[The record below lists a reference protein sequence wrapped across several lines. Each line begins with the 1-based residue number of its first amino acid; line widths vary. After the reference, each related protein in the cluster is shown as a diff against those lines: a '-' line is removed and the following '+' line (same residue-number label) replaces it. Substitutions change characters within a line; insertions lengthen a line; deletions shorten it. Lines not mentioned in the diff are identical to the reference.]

1 MQSKKQIHPKENER
15 WKGYPSHMIRCVS
28 LQLTLFLM
36 NGLFLLSSIWTGAWA
51 DLVCPDPNFPKNCY
65 ERTTTQQINVRP
77 PQNFVPNSIEQ
88 EIQRAFTV
96 GNPPRGITA
105 PPAVMAPAFVDEAP
119 DFTQDYPM
127 CETDGKNAL
136 CP

>member
-1 MQSKKQIHPKENER
+1 MARS
-15 WKGYPSHMIRCVS
+15 VS
-28 LQLTLFLM
+28 LQLSLFM
-36 NGLFLLSSIWTGAWA
+36 VNTLFLLSSVWTGAWA
-51 DLVCPDPNFPKNCY
+51 DLICPDPNFPKNCF
-65 ERTTTQQINVRP
+65 ERPTVQRENNSPP
-77 PQNFVPNSIEQ
+77 PQRDNNSTPPQKFIPNSIVQ

-96 GNPPRGITA
+96 GNTPRGINA

-119 DFTQDYPM
+119 DFSEDYPM